1 MEDNK
6 TKRKKK
12 QKEKVIYCPD
22 AQENKI
28 EAERKGMRV

>member
-12 QKEKVIYCPD
+12 QKEKNTYCPD
-22 AQENKI
+22 AQEKEV
-28 EAERKGMRV
+28 EAERKGMIV